1 MRQPHHDLP
10 PNGAAPRHARW
21 AARRFFA
28 AAALAC
34 GVAGALVG
42 GRLILAEDPS
52 PLPPAKAVPRS
63 ELPLADPVIDSQVE
77 FKSRRT
83 TTWEQDGAKWLYLEG
98 DTTLAVG
105 TYGFRGARA
114 TVRIEREEQPGR
126 LIRHV
131 WVYIDDATPLRGRG
145 PVTTQSPRLL
155 VTTSTTGDIDLV
167 TDLLRKEP
175 SGEAMEKWVA
185 EVDGRKATDGSQ
197 KNGKNGKAADGEPD
211 MLSQTPLVA
220 GRQFLA
226 ESRQRFDQHLASIS
240 GPMLDV
246 PPGSPIVTEQMM
258 AARNAMRSRIASESL
273 ARANASLAARG
284 KTPDEGTPAAP
295 VTTTTPPA
303 PPAPPATATTQPTA
317 TADQPAPTTATTTT
331 AAAATTTTTPPAAAT
346 TPGGTQPAAAAG
358 AAPRVVADKPAD
370 TSPGLSASG
379 STAPVIAPSD
389 TSGRPPTTTPQERIF
404 ADKGFVL
411 FGADR
416 VVFQQGNEG
425 ENLLLLMGN
434 VRVMY
439 RSYDNNPGATLT
451 AHNAVIFL
459 AGGDQLAQ
467 LSDRKAGIDDVK
479 GIYLEDNV
487 VATYDQYTVRA
498 PRVFYDVTNN
508 RAIVLD
514 AVMFGYDVQ
523 RKIPIYIRAEKLRQE
538 SANAWSAQNAALT
551 NSEFG
556 VPHFSIAARTI
567 TFRQE
572 KREDGSMAGPFT
584 ARDVGPKLGKT
595 PMFYWPYMAGDV
607 NQNVPLRKASFG
619 YSSHDGVKTQTTWD
633 LFALAGQPKPRGVD
647 LTGNIDYMGRHG
659 PGLGFNL
666 DYDLPRQFGTFDTY
680 ILPYDT
686 GTDEIGG
693 RRDIE
698 FNGDTRGYALWRHR
712 HILPRHWELSLELAY
727 VSDPTFLEEFFRSE
741 ADTSK
746 PYETSFYLKKQEDD
760 WAFTF
765 LGKYDLNDFVAQTTV
780 LQAPGY
786 TVDKLPELG
795 YYRVGT
801 SLWSDRLTYYS
812 ETRGTRMWMR
822 PGEDSPYDRGFND
835 SRSELLFGIPDAR
848 TSFEDAFDAA
858 GLPDDTVY
866 RLDTRHEL
874 QAPMKAGLLDVVP
887 YVAGRFTGYD
897 QDFDDFNDDA
907 ENMRLWGSTGVRLGT
922 QFARAFDNVDNR
934 MLDVHRLRH
943 IIEPSADL
951 FFSASSVD
959 PEAYPVFDPD
969 VEGIGEGAGARLGV
983 RNTLQTQRGGP
994 GRWRNVDWLV
1004 VNTDLILRGDD
1015 AEDEVSIARFVSY
1028 RPEYSLGGDHFHADA
1043 MWLVTDSLAVVGE
1056 ALQNLEDH
1064 FLAQWRTGIQLRHSP
1079 DLSTFVDYTEI
1090 EDLDERL
1097 LSYGFNYRLSSKY
1110 AIGFSHTYD
1119 LARGESRGIDARLT
1133 RRLPRWTME
1142 IFTSYDDID
1151 DEATLGVVLYPD
1163 GLVNMRPSRLFSTD
1177 SRRD

>member
-1 MRQPHHDLP
+1 M
-10 PNGAAPRHARW
+10 
-21 AARRFFA
+21 
-28 AAALAC
+28 
-34 GVAGALVG
+34 
-42 GRLILAEDPS
+42 ILAEDPS

-77 FKSRRT
+77 FKSRRAT
-83 TTWEQDGAKWLYLEG
+83 AWEQDGAKWLYLEG

-105 TYGFRGARA
+105 TYGFRGERA
-114 TVRIEREEQPGR
+114 TVRIEREERPGR

-185 EVDGRKATDGSQ
+185 EVDGRRADDGPR
-197 KNGKNGKAADGEPD
+197 KNGKAADAEPD
-211 MLSQTPLVA
+211 MLSRSPRVP
-220 GRQFLA
+220 GRQFLT
-226 ESRQRFDQHLASIS
+226 ESRQRFDQHHASIS
-240 GPMLDV
+240 RPLLDV
-246 PPGSPIVTEQMM
+246 PPGSPIVTEQML
-258 AARNAMRSRIASESL
+258 AVRDAMRARIASESL

-284 KTPDEGTPAAP
+284 KKPDQGTPAVAATDTAP
-295 VTTTTPPA
+295 TAPATPGEAAAPATPKNAPATPEAVPPA
-303 PPAPPATATTQPTA
+303 PPGT
-317 TADQPAPTTATTTT
+317 APT
-331 AAAATTTTTPPAAAT
+331 
-346 TPGGTQPAAAAG
+346 
-358 AAPRVVADKPAD
+358 VIADKPAD

-379 STAPVIAPSD
+379 STAPAITPSD
-389 TSGRPPTTTPQERIF
+389 TSGRPPTTAPQERIF

-439 RSYDNNPGATLT
+439 RGSDNTSGATLT

-467 LSDRKAGIDDVK
+467 LSDRKASIDDVR

-487 VATYDQYTVRA
+487 VATYGEYTVRA

-607 NQNVPLRKASFG
+607 NQNVPLRRATFG

-666 DYDLPRQFGTFDTY
+666 DYDLPRQFGTLDTY

-746 PYETSFYLKKQEDD
+746 PYETSFYLKKQEED

-801 SLWSDRLTYYS
+801 SLWGDRLTYYS

-822 PGEDSPYDRGFND
+822 PGEDSPWDRGFSN
-835 SRSELLFGIPDAR
+835 SRSNLLFGIPDAR

-858 GLPDDTVY
+858 GFPDDTVY

-887 YVAGRFTGYD
+887 YVSGRFTGYD
-897 QDFDDFNDDA
+897 QDFDEYSDDA
-907 ENMRLWGSTGVRLGT
+907 DHVRLWGSAGVRLGT
-922 QFARAFDNVDNR
+922 QFARAFNNVDNR

-943 IIEPSADL
+943 IIEPNADL

-959 PEAYPVFDPD
+959 PEDYPVFDPD
-969 VEGIGEGAGARLGV
+969 VEGISEGAGARLGI

-1015 AEDEVSIARFVSY
+1015 TEDEASIARFVSY

-1064 FLAQWRTGIQLRHSP
+1064 FLAQWRAGIQLRHSP

-1097 LSYGFNYRLSSKY
+1097 LSYGFIYQLSRKY
-1110 AIGFSHTYD
+1110 AIGFRHTYD
-1119 LARGESRGIDARLT
+1119 LAEGRSRGIDARLT

-1163 GLVNMRPSRLFSTD
+1163 GLMNMRPPRLFSADT
-1177 SRRD
+1177 RRD